1 MDHHS
6 KRSHIIFCLPFPHNL
21 PSSLIMPTTPTTTT
35 TTTTTATTMILQTQ
49 SRKSCF
55 KQPQLSDD
63 DDDENTLSKKQRRR
77 VVWCESVR
85 VTTIPSIY
93 DFCDPSSSPTSSE
106 TVQDY
111 IGTLWYNRQEFT
123 YFQNCDKA
131 LLCLIQKH
139 QQQDEAAESD
149 TVEMAHLLLACSSSS
164 ESDKDELGLCVRGLE
179 HRTKAGS
186 KLKMQ
191 NRIAVYDA
199 VLDEQESQWEVHQ
212 YDPELIAHMYTMHA
226 RSAKDMAHQR
236 ALGDADYVNQYVRTP
251 MMMTMMTMR
260 MNNKMMMNNNMMT
273 NEPPLTETMPSAEQL
288 CNKSPQVERQKLV
301 LQHHHSPVL
310 RRRSLISSA
319 A

>member
-1 MDHHS
+1 MENYDREDNKERERCVNFHPALPPHKIDSLFYS
-6 KRSHIIFCLPFPHNL
+6 KTFSLLAFFTPLPRYKRHT
-21 PSSLIMPTTPTTTT
+21 IMPASPT
-35 TTTTTATTMILQTQ
+35 TTMILQTQ
-49 SRKSCF
+49 PSKSCF
-55 KQPQLSDD
+55 KQPQLDD
-63 DDDENTLSKKQRRR
+63 NTLSKKQRRRR

-93 DFCDPSSSPTSSE
+93 DFCNASSQAPSE
-106 TVQDY
+106 TGLQDF
-111 IGTLWYNRQEFT
+111 IATLWYNRQEFA

-131 LLCLIQKH
+131 LLCLIQKQH
-139 QQQDEAAESD
+139 EDAAESD
-149 TVEMAHLLLACSSSS
+149 TIETARLLACS
-164 ESDKDELGLCVRGLE
+164 EADNDELGLCVRGLE

-199 VLDEQESQWEVHQ
+199 VMDEQESQWEVHQ

-226 RSAKDMAHQR
+226 RSAKDMAHRR

-251 MMMTMMTMR
+251 MM
-260 MNNKMMMNNNMMT
+260 NMMMN
-273 NEPPLTETMPSAEQL
+273 EPTLKETMSSAEQL
-288 CNKSPQVERQKLV
+288 CKSPEVERQKLV
-301 LQHHHSPVL
+301 LQHHSPVL